1 MTGED
6 ALKRAARSIGS
17 RPVEEFFLA
26 LLLQHPD
33 LQLDTGELLAD
44 YFENSENRA
53 IFDKWQEFHNSAL
66 IQQSLDATIQEHF
79 DSLLKKHI
87 PPDSLQEKY
96 NQVLLR
102 LREDYVRNIVRRK
115 SEAFELEDARGAVSD
130 IQDQGID
137 DIIKLREIFYLKVD
151 KSKEGK
157 NEKS

>member
-1 MTGED
+1 M
-6 ALKRAARSIGS
+6 
-17 RPVEEFFLA
+17 
-26 LLLQHPD
+26 
-33 LQLDTGELLAD
+33 
-44 YFENSENRA
+44 
-53 IFDKWQEFHNSAL
+53 
-66 IQQSLDATIQEHF
+66 
-79 DSLLKKHI
+79 
-87 PPDSLQEKY
+87 QEKY

-157 NEKS
+157 NEKR